1 MFVEDEIL
9 KADRPGMAIGLAW
22 TSMGGDTLII
32 EAQNTPG
39 KGEIKLTGQLGEV
52 MQESVSI
59 AYTYLKAHATEHKID
74 PSWFEHNAIHLHV
87 PEGATPKDGP
97 SAGVTMTVALYSL
110 VTGQVMAPNL
120 AMTGELSLK
129 GKVMPIG
136 GLKEKVLAARRN
148 KIDTIIIPQF
158 NKRDLDKLDE
168 NLKKGITFHLV
179 GSVEEVLALAFPE
192 DGKREPMQSIG
203 ALAAQPNTG
212 EIAAISAAVAQAV
225 REALRER

>member
-1 MFVEDEIL
+1 
-9 KADRPGMAIGLAW
+9 
-22 TSMGGDTLII
+22 
-32 EAQNTPG
+32 
-39 KGEIKLTGQLGEV
+39 
-52 MQESVSI
+52 
-59 AYTYLKAHATEHKID
+59 
-74 PSWFEHNAIHLHV
+74 
-87 PEGATPKDGP
+87 
-97 SAGVTMTVALYSL
+97 
-110 VTGQVMAPNL
+110 
-120 AMTGELSLK
+120 
-129 GKVMPIG
+129 MPIG

>member
-1 MFVEDEIL
+1 
-9 KADRPGMAIGLAW
+9 
-22 TSMGGDTLII
+22 
-32 EAQNTPG
+32 
-39 KGEIKLTGQLGEV
+39 

-59 AYTYLKAHATEHKID
+59 AYTWVKAHAVERKID
-74 PSWFEHNAIHLHV
+74 PGWFEHNSIHLHV

-97 SAGVTMTVALYSL
+97 SAGITMTVALYSL
-110 VTGQVMAPNL
+110 VTNQVMAPDL

-148 KIDTIIIPQF
+148 KIKDIIIPQF

-168 NLKKGITFHLV
+168 QVTQGINFHLV
-179 GSVEEVLALAFPE
+179 GSIEEVLALAFPE
-192 DGKREPMQSIG
+192 DEKREAMQPIPTPS
-203 ALAAQPNTG
+203 ASSDAET
-212 EIAAISAAVAQAV
+212 ISKAVAIAV

>member
-1 MFVEDEIL
+1 
-9 KADRPGMAIGLAW
+9 
-22 TSMGGDTLII
+22 MGGDTLII

-59 AYTYLKAHATEHKID
+59 AHTWVKAHALERKID
-74 PSWFEHNAIHLHV
+74 PSWFEHNSIHLHV

-97 SAGVTMTVALYSL
+97 SAGITMTVALYSL
-110 VTGQVMAPNL
+110 VTNQVIAPNL

-136 GLKEKVLAARRN
+136 GLKEKVLAAKRN
-148 KIDTIIIPQF
+148 KIKDIIIPQF

-168 NLKKGITFHLV
+168 QVTKGINFHLV
-179 GSVEEVLALAFPE
+179 GTIEEVLALAFPNDE
-192 DGKREPMQSIG
+192 KREAMQPILSP
-203 ALAAQPNTG
+203 PNTS
-212 EIAAISAAVAQAV
+212 EAETISKAVALAV